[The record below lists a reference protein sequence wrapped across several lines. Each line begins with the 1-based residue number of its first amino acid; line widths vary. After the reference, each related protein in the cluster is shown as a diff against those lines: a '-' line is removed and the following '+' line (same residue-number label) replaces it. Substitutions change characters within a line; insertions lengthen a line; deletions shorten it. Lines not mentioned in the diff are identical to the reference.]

1 MLAPNVENIPDITTS
16 AFPRA
21 AARDCEQRSGDRSRA
36 DDAALIRE
44 AQQGNL
50 KAFEELV
57 RYYDK
62 VVLRLAF
69 HLTGSEQD
77 AQDVCQ
83 EAFLNAYRNLSRFRF
98 ECSFYTWIYRIVT
111 NQCLDCL
118 RRRRSR
124 ASVSREESGVLSN
137 LPDHRPAHNP
147 ERGLAARELRTRIAR
162 ALEKL
167 SPRERTVFHLRHH
180 REMKLRSVAAML
192 NTSEGNARHI
202 LFRATQKLRVAL
214 AELR

>member
-1 MLAPNVENIPDITTS
+1 MVTPNVESLSSATAC
-16 AFPRA
+16 AFPRP
-21 AARDCEQRSGDRSRA
+21 AARDRERRDDRTRA
-36 DDAALIRE
+36 DDAVLIHQ
-44 AQQGNL
+44 AQHGNL

-57 RYYDK
+57 RHYDK
-62 VVLRLAF
+62 AVLRLAF

-83 EAFLNAYRNLSRFRF
+83 EAFLSAYRNLSSFRF

-118 RRRRSR
+118 RRRRSSM
-124 ASVSREESGVLSN
+124 ASVAREEGGVLSN

-147 ERGLAARELRTRIAR
+147 ERGLAARELRMCIAR

-180 REMKLRSVAAML
+180 QDMKLRSVAAML
-192 NTSEGNARHI
+192 NTTEGNARHI
-202 LFRATQKLRVAL
+202 LFRATQKLRSAL